1 MFSKFAAALLA
12 SFVAAKGDDSGINRE
27 NAMTYEVELDVLYNI
42 NLHLYNAR
50 VLNEDGTYT
59 YELHGDF
66 GIDAENLKRRFMYGF
81 CLRRD
86 IRENEPNADGIRDNI

>member
-1 MFSKFAAALLA
+1 
-12 SFVAAKGDDSGINRE
+12 
-27 NAMTYEVELDVLYNI
+27 MTHEVELDDLYNI

-66 GIDAENLKRRFMYGF
+66 GIDAET
-81 CLRRD
+81 
-86 IRENEPNADGIRDNI
+86 

>member
-1 MFSKFAAALLA
+1 
-12 SFVAAKGDDSGINRE
+12 
-27 NAMTYEVELDVLYNI
+27 MTHEVELDDLYNI

-50 VLNEDGTYT
+50 ELNEDGTYT

>member
-1 MFSKFAAALLA
+1 
-12 SFVAAKGDDSGINRE
+12 
-27 NAMTYEVELDVLYNI
+27 MTHEVELDDLYNI

-86 IRENEPNADGIRDNI
+86 IRENEPNADGIRDNIQDYDCMTVKVDTRELDNINTR